1 MGRPNRGYIL
11 VETMVAMGVL
21 SISMLTI
28 QQAVREAMLTR
39 AMAED
44 LTTARFLME
53 EIMNGLI
60 LLPELE
66 EGSSR
71 GDFGAEFSRFSY
83 AWQVSTAEVPRPE
96 LPEFVPEQMRE
107 SLTRQYKGHIPKVTV
122 TVTWT
127 RLGQEREITAQ
138 TLRPP
143 EQLWMPGMD
152 L

>member
-1 MGRPNRGYIL
+1 MRRPLRGYIL

-60 LLPELE
+60 ILPELE
-66 EGSSR
+66 EGSSQ

-83 AWQVSTAEVPRPE
+83 TWRVSKAEVPRPE

-107 SLTRQYKGHIPKVTV
+107 SLTRQYKGFIPKVSV
-122 TVTWT
+122 TVSWT
-127 RLGQEREITAQ
+127 RLGQQREITAQ
-138 TLRPP
+138 TLLPP
-143 EQLWMPGMD
+143 EQLWLPEMD